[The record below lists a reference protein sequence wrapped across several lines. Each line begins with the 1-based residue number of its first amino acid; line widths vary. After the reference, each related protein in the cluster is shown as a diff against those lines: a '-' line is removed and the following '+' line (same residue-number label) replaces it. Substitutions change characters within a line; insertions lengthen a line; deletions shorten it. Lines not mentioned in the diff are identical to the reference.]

1 MPEGPE
7 IRRAADELG
16 RALVGR
22 VAERVEFLLPRL
34 AAHGARLTG
43 QRIVAVTPR
52 AKAML
57 IRFSGGQTLYSHNQL
72 YGRWQVTRAG
82 REPATARALR
92 VAIANDRHVAR
103 LYSATDI
110 DVLEDDGLAV
120 HPYLAKLGVDL
131 LDPLTTVETVRAAAA
146 EPRFQRRSLAGLLL
160 DQGFY
165 AGLGNY
171 LRSEILYVTGLRHE
185 ERLGSLT
192 MAVRQRLADT
202 ALALTRQAYRT
213 RGVTNDLERAAGL
226 KARGVPFAAYRHHV
240 FARDGE
246 PCWACG
252 ETVLRTDVAGRGIY
266 YCPTCQPGT
275 AYGRASK
282 KRARATRRREY

>member
-1 MPEGPE
+1 M
-7 IRRAADELG
+7 
-16 RALVGR
+16 
-22 VAERVEFLLPRL
+22 EFLLPRL
-34 AAHGARLTG
+34 AAHGPHFIG

-57 IRFSGGQTLYSHNQL
+57 IRFSGGQTVYSHNQL

-92 VAIANDRHVAR
+92 LTIANERHVAR

-110 DVLEDDGLAV
+110 EVLDEQGLAA
-120 HPYLAKLGVDL
+120 HPYLARLGVDL
-131 LDPLTTVETVRAAAA
+131 LDPLTTVHAVRAAAEDA
-146 EPRFQRRSLAGLLL
+146 RFRRRSLAGLLL

-192 MAVRQRLADT
+192 SADRQRLADT

-226 KARGVPFAAYRHHV
+226 KARGVPFTAYRHRV

-246 PCWACG
+246 PCWTCG
-252 ETVLRTDVAGRGIY
+252 DTVLRTDVAGRGIY

-275 AYGRASK
+275 GTATA